1 VVGQV
6 EVQVRIHK
14 PLAAKELS
22 EKVIETVYVVDE
34 IPDANASSVQINLDH
49 LVSNDVL
56 EWELENV
63 TKALAQGPNPELLAK
78 KKAIEAKLQFLQQQ
92 VESGALTE
100 EAYFEQLKKKI
111 VEERENAKKL
121 LQSGDRTAAA
131 LAVKRAKIME
141 NEIAQSQ

>member
-1 VVGQV
+1 MGQV

-22 EKVIETVYVVDE
+22 EKVIETIYVVDE
-34 IPDANASSVQINLDH
+34 IPDESASSAQINLDH

-63 TKALAQGPNPELLAK
+63 TKALAQGPNPQLLAK
-78 KKAIEAKLQFLQQQ
+78 KKAIEAKLQLLQQQ
-92 VESGALTE
+92 VESGVLTE
-100 EAYFEQLKKKI
+100 EAYFEQMKKKI

-131 LAVKRAKIME
+131 LAVKRAKLME